1 MRIPILVILSMGKT
15 KSGYKASGFHHSK
28 GKRTYEAKKEDWLVT
43 EDYRPIVWR
52 FSIH

>member
-1 MRIPILVILSMGKT
+1 MAKT

-43 EDYRPIVWR
+43 EDYRPIVRR